1 MSYVQTKPTIL
12 LVDDDKLLR
21 ETLCDIL
28 KLEDYNVI
36 EAENGFDGLEKFM
49 KHCETI
55 CGVITDLRMP
65 KMNGAELI
73 REIREVNKMIPVFII
88 SGEEG
93 VINVPE
99 LVEKMNAKFIKKPFN
114 FYTELLG
121 DLKRALTQ
129 PRKAVA

>member
-12 LVDDDKLLR
+12 LVDDDNLLR

-28 KLEDYNVI
+28 ELENYEVI

-49 KHCETI
+49 KHCQTI

-93 VINVPE
+93 VINASE
-99 LVEKMNAKFIKKPFN
+99 LVEKMNAKFIRKPFN

-121 DLKRALTQ
+121 DLKCAVTQ